1 MVTIFIDTSAMFA
14 LVNSADKDSSA
25 AWDVWKASTERGDE
39 FLTNNYVMVECV
51 ALIQNRL
58 GLPVVQ
64 RLLDSVAPL
73 LHIAWVDQDQHE
85 ASINHVLSAS
95 RRNLS
100 LVDCSAFETMRRLG
114 LDTAFTFDEHFRDE
128 GFKVIP

>member
-1 MVTIFIDTSAMFA
+1 M
-14 LVNSADKDSSA
+14 
-25 AWDVWKASTERGDE
+25 R
-39 FLTNNYVMVECV
+39 
-51 ALIQNRL
+51 
-58 GLPVVQ
+58 